1 MNIMLN
7 EIEKK
12 QFIPQLNN
20 ILKILLNIKEKWE
33 NDYSWIH
40 IILDIQS
47 DLTYFTATDI
57 FSVIFDNLILN
68 SVQQNDK
75 SSALDINI
83 KIGLIE
89 NKLEVSYQDNG
100 VGLPSKYIENPLR
113 ILEPHETSRENG
125 HGLGMWIINNT
136 LEMTKGC
143 VKEIKNNKGFFIK
156 FEIGDKI

>member
-1 MNIMLN
+1 MLN

-20 ILKILLNIKEKWE
+20 ILKILLDIKEKWE